1 VTQAASNPG
10 IKFAVRPC
18 ADPAGGA
25 AFYCQILAVTPS
37 GECFY
42 LLHAEC
48 DEDEDDP
55 IRRPAIRKL
64 KDVTLAYARR
74 MWEDCPD
81 MWHHDETDGAGIR
94 IQLK

>member
-1 VTQAASNPG
+1 MAKTASNPG

-18 ADPAGGA
+18 ADPAGGYR
-25 AFYCQILAVTPS
+25 FYCEILAITPS
-37 GECFY
+37 DECFW

-64 KDVTLAYARR
+64 QDVTLTYARH
-74 MWEDCPD
+74 MWEKCPD
-81 MWHHDETDGAGIR
+81 MWFHDETDGAGIR
-94 IQLK
+94 IELK